1 MNHLGEQNEQIIKW
15 NTPNKLANYDFC
27 PVAKKF
33 EINKNTSKKQ
43 KGEFMYTAIK
53 DYCSNGIEN
62 GLLLLDMPTG
72 FGKTYNVLKY
82 IYDASM
88 EEANAK
94 RKFFF
99 VTTLK
104 KNLPKEDLEKHFRDG
119 GHLAEFKEK
128 FLFIDSNADCVIQYL
143 TEELEKR
150 IPIEIQKTDEFKTMR
165 NDIRFL
171 RESQKNI
178 DKKGLRPYTASIKEN
193 LMGRSE
199 PAFRRYVQA
208 ILAREFKTVKDRIYA
223 IKTDEKWQWLGE
235 LYPAVFTSDKQI
247 IFMSMD
253 KFLVRNATIVEP
265 SYMFYNS
272 KIIDNAVIFID
283 EFDAT
288 KETILRNIITN
299 GLSEKIDY
307 IELFNDIYSVLHTI
321 EFPKAMTSPSK
332 EWTERQTEKKYKHSN
347 LQFIIDNIREKADSI
362 HSQYSLQFSHKTVS
376 NEDSKSGNFLFQDHQ
391 FHAIL
396 DGNKSYI
403 TTVSDSA
410 ERINAIQ
417 FSTEKPSTEEG
428 NIQVMLGKLRGF
440 IKYFQGGI
448 NMLAYNYMQCREE
461 RRKPGED
468 EFSLESAILS
478 ILAEFRLSDKHIDY
492 ITSQIL
498 VSSHKP
504 KGDIENA
511 DFDLS
516 FYENGFRYY
525 AFEDDY
531 AHDMQS
537 KIMMYSFQI
546 TPEKILL
553 RFCEKAKVIGISA
566 TASVPTVVGNFDHKY
581 LRAKMQSRYTVVA
594 ESDRRRLRTEFEKSI
609 FGYNNHDITVAVR
622 LLGEV
627 YHEKIWE
634 GVFDDPDLA
643 QHIFEKVERA
653 QSQDEKNHN
662 KERYFRIAMAY
673 KQFVCHDDIQ
683 SFLCVLTKHPRPD
696 DIALNSKLLYE
707 IFDFIHKEHG
717 QNFDKNTVCLLDG
730 EEFDN
735 NKEQIIGKLKNGEKL
750 FVISVYQTIGA
761 GQNLQYGIPKKL
773 VGHLVSSNDRESRGE
788 KDFDAIY
795 LDKPTNIVVNLNNG
809 NVTDEDFVKYLY
821 YVEFLQESAE
831 LSAKETFK
839 HVRKAFKTFLNGH
852 PYWDDVK
859 SVYDIKSVV
868 LMSTRIII
876 QAIGRIC
883 RTNQKRKKV
892 YVFADYRIS
901 ESIDFDIDDGNRLL
915 NPEFRALLSHIKEQR
930 KAYAGGDLEDEASL
944 LSVRVNKMINN
955 ILREDWTES
964 RMAQWKMLRG
974 YALQHPTLSSSEE
987 SSSFIAHN
995 TYVRL
1000 PKPMNTIYY
1009 SQDLDYNKVL
1019 VSFGKTKDHPYEVSS
1034 SAAKLDLLMKNQ
1046 NLRNFFKRK
1055 EWATTFADNDFI
1067 LSPPLFNNIYKGA
1080 LGEMAGRFLLWSYLS
1095 LKLTEIEDPEVFEL
1109 FDYKIEN
1116 TDIFIDVK
1124 NWHERTQF
1132 DNNEMLKKIKSKASS
1147 CNAKCIIVINVVSEQ
1162 FTDPIRTNYEDITV
1176 VQIPSLIDSNDP
1188 NQPIR
1193 KALDIIRSCL
1203 NEFAD

>member
-1 MNHLGEQNEQIIKW
+1 
-15 NTPNKLANYDFC
+15 
-27 PVAKKF
+27 
-33 EINKNTSKKQ
+33 
-43 KGEFMYTAIK
+43 MYTAIK
-53 DYCSNGIEN
+53 DYCSNGIDN

-82 IYDASM
+82 IYEASLQ
-88 EEANAK
+88 ESSSE

-104 KNLPKEDLEKHFRDG
+104 KNLPKEDLEKHFREG
-119 GHLAEFKEK
+119 GHLADFKEK
-128 FLFIDSNADCVIQYL
+128 FLFVDSNADCVIQNL
-143 TEELEKR
+143 TEDLEKR
-150 IPIEIQKTDEFKTMR
+150 IPIEIRKTDEFKIMR
-165 NDIRFL
+165 NDVRFL

-178 DKKGLRPYTASIKEN
+178 DKKGLRPYAASIKEN

-208 ILAREFKTVKDRIYA
+208 ILAHEFKTVKERVYA

-253 KFLVRNATIVEP
+253 KFLARNATIVEP

-272 KIIDNAVIFID
+272 KIIDNAIIFID

-288 KETILRNIITN
+288 KETILKNIISN
-299 GLSEKIDY
+299 GLREKIDY

-321 EFPKAMTSPSK
+321 EFPKAMTAPSK
-332 EWTERQTEKKYKHSN
+332 AWTERQTTNNKYKHTN
-347 LQFIIDNIREKADSI
+347 LQFVLDNIREKADAI
-362 HSQYSLQFSHKTVS
+362 HNQYTLQFSHKTVS
-376 NEDSKSGNFLFQDHQ
+376 NEDAESRNFLFQDHQ

-403 TTVSDSA
+403 TTVSDSI
-410 ERINAIQ
+410 ERINAIR
-417 FSTEKPSTEEG
+417 FSSEKPSTEDS

-448 NMLAYNYMQCREE
+448 NMLAYNYMQCRQE
-461 RRKPGED
+461 RRNPDED
-468 EFSLESAILS
+468 EFSLEAAIRS

-492 ITSQIL
+492 ITSQVLI
-498 VSSHKP
+498 SSHKP

-537 KIMMYSFQI
+537 KIMMYSFQV

-553 RFCEKAKVIGISA
+553 RFCERAKVIGISA

-581 LRAKMQSRYTVVA
+581 LKAKMQKRYSVVA
-594 ESDRRRLRTEFEKSI
+594 DSDRQRLRTEFERSI
-609 FGYNNHDITVAVR
+609 SGYNNKDITVDVQ

-634 GVFDDPDLA
+634 GVFDDIYLA
-643 QHIFEKVERA
+643 QHIFEKIERA
-653 QSQDEKNHN
+653 QSQEKNNYN
-662 KERYFRIAMAY
+662 KERYYRIAMAY

-683 SFLCVLTKHPRPD
+683 SFLCVLTKHPRPGD
-696 DIALNSKLLYE
+696 MYLDMDLIHE
-707 IFDFIHKEHG
+707 IFNYIHKERG
-717 QNFDKNTVCLLDG
+717 QKFDKNTICLLDG
-730 EEFDN
+730 EEFDS
-735 NKEQIIGKLKNGEKL
+735 NKEQIIGRLQKGEKL

-761 GQNLQYGIPKKL
+761 GQNLQYAIPQNL
-773 VGHLVSSNDRESRGE
+773 SGHLASSNERATRGE

-795 LDKPTNIVVNLNNG
+795 LDKPTNIFVNLNENIS
-809 NVTDEDFVKYLY
+809 DEDFVKYLY

-831 LSAKETFK
+831 LSTQETRK
-839 HVRKAFKTFLNGH
+839 HVKKAFKTFLTGH
-852 PYWDDVK
+852 PYWDDAK

-868 LMSTRIII
+868 LMSTRTII

-892 YVFADYRIS
+892 YVFADYRIA
-901 ESIDFDIDDGNRLL
+901 ESIDFDIDDGKRLL
-915 NPEFRALLSHIKEQR
+915 NPEFKSLLSHIKEQ
-930 KAYAGGDLEDEASL
+930 KKTYDCGNFVDEASL

-955 ILREDWTES
+955 ILREDWTDS
-964 RMAQWKMLRG
+964 RMAQWKMLREFT
-974 YALQHPTLSSSEE
+974 LQFPTLSSSKE

-1000 PKPMNTIYY
+1000 PKPMSTIYY
-1009 SQDLDYNKVL
+1009 NQESDYNKVL
-1019 VSFGKTKDHPYEVSS
+1019 VSFIKTKDYPYEVSS

-1046 NLRNFFKRK
+1046 KLQTFFDRK
-1055 EWATTFADNDFI
+1055 GWATSFPCNDFI

-1080 LGEMAGRFLLWSYLS
+1080 LGEMSGRFLLWDYLG
-1095 LKLTEIEDPEVFEL
+1095 LNLTEIDDPEIFEL

-1116 TDIFIDVK
+1116 TDIYIDFK
-1124 NWHERTQF
+1124 NWHERTRF
-1132 DNNEMLKKIKSKASS
+1132 DNLEMLKKIHSKSES
-1147 CNAKCIIVINVVSEQ
+1147 CKAKCVIVINVVSEQ
-1162 FTDPIRTNYEDITV
+1162 FTDPIRTNYGDLTV
-1176 VQIPSLIDSNDP
+1176 VQIPSIIDSNNP
-1188 NQPIR
+1188 NKPIH
-1193 KALDIIRSCL
+1193 KALDEIKRCL
-1203 NEFAD
+1203 DEFAD

>member
-1 MNHLGEQNEQIIKW
+1 
-15 NTPNKLANYDFC
+15 
-27 PVAKKF
+27 
-33 EINKNTSKKQ
+33 
-43 KGEFMYTAIK
+43 MYTAIK

-82 IYDASM
+82 IYEASL
-88 EEANAK
+88 EEANAE

-104 KNLPKEDLEKHFRDG
+104 KNLPKEDLEKHFREG
-119 GHLAEFKEK
+119 GHLEEFKGK

-150 IPIEIQKTDEFKTMR
+150 IPIEIRKTDEFKMMR
-165 NDIRFL
+165 NDVRFL
-171 RESQKNI
+171 RESQKNV
-178 DKKGLRPYTASIKEN
+178 DRKGLRPYAASIKEN

-223 IKTDEKWQWLGE
+223 IKTDEKWRWLGE

-253 KFLVRNATIVEP
+253 KFLARNATIVEP

-288 KETILRNIITN
+288 KETILRNIISN
-299 GLSEKIDY
+299 GLREKIDY

-321 EFPKAMTSPSK
+321 EFPKAMTVPSEK
-332 EWTERQTEKKYKHSN
+332 WTERQAINNYKHSN
-347 LQFIIDNIREKADSI
+347 LEFIVDNIREKADAI

-376 NEDSKSGNFLFQDHQ
+376 NEDAESRNFLFQDHQ

-403 TTVSDSA
+403 TTVSDPS

-417 FSTEKPSTEEG
+417 FSSEKPSSEDG

-440 IKYFQGGI
+440 IKYFSGGI
-448 NMLAYNYMQCREE
+448 NMLAYNYMQHREE
-461 RRKPGED
+461 QRNPGED
-468 EFSLESAILS
+468 EFSLESAIRS
-478 ILAEFRLSDKHIDY
+478 VLAEFRLSDKHIDY

-498 VSSHKP
+498 ISSHKP

-537 KIMMYSFQI
+537 KIMMYSFQV

-553 RFCEKAKVIGISA
+553 RFCEKAKVVGISA
-566 TASVPTVVGNFDHKY
+566 TASIPTVVGNFDHKY
-581 LRAKMQSRYTVVA
+581 LQAKMQTRYDVVK
-594 ESDRRRLRTEFEKSI
+594 ESDRSRLRTEFEKSI
-609 FGYNNHDITVAVR
+609 SGYKDITVNVQ

-634 GVFDDPDLA
+634 GVFSDTELA
-643 QHIFEKVERA
+643 QHIFDKVERA
-653 QSQDEKNHN
+653 LSQEKNNYN

-683 SFLCVLTKHPRPD
+683 SFLCVLTKHPRPGD
-696 DIALNSKLLYE
+696 MYLDMDILYE
-707 IFDFIHKEHG
+707 IFKYIHKERG
-717 QNFDKNTVCLLDG
+717 EKFDKTTICLLDG
-730 EEFDN
+730 EEFDI
-735 NKEQIIGKLKNGEKL
+735 NKEQIIDRLQHGEKL

-761 GQNLQYGIPKKL
+761 GQNLQYGIPQNL
-773 VGHLVSSNDRESRGE
+773 IDHLASSNDRGSRGE

-795 LDKPTNIVVNLNNG
+795 LDKPTNIFVNLSENLS
-809 NVTDEDFVKYLY
+809 DEDFVKYLY

-831 LSAKETFK
+831 LSAQETRK
-839 HVRKAFKTFLNGH
+839 HVKRAFKTFLTGH
-852 PYWDDVK
+852 PYWDEAK
-859 SVYDIKSVV
+859 SVYGIKSVV
-868 LMSTRIII
+868 LMSTRTII

-883 RTNQKRKKV
+883 RTNQKKKTV

-915 NPEFRALLSHIKEQR
+915 NPEFRALLSHIKEQC
-930 KAYAGGDLEDEASL
+930 KAYSSGDLADEASL

-964 RMAQWKMLRG
+964 RMLQWKTLRE
-974 YALQHPTLSSSEE
+974 YSLQHPTLSLSEK
-987 SSSFIAHN
+987 SRSFMAHN

-1000 PKPMNTIYY
+1000 PKPLNTIFYNQE
-1009 SQDLDYNKVL
+1009 SDYNKVL
-1019 VSFGKTKDHPYEVSS
+1019 VSFEKTKEYPYEVSS
-1034 SAAKLDLLMKNQ
+1034 STSKLDLLMKNQ
-1046 NLRNFFKRK
+1046 SLQNFFKRK
-1055 EWATTFADNDFI
+1055 GWATTFDYNDFI

-1080 LGEMAGRFLLWSYLS
+1080 LGEMAGRFLLWSYLG
-1095 LKLTEIEDPEVFEL
+1095 LNLTEIEDPEVFEL

-1116 TDIFIDVK
+1116 TDIFIDFK
-1124 NWHERTQF
+1124 NWHESTRF
-1132 DNNEMLKKIKSKASS
+1132 GNEEMLKKIKAKADT

-1162 FTDPIRTNYEDITV
+1162 FVEPIRTNYGDITV
-1176 VQIPSLIDSNDP
+1176 VQIPSLIDPTNP
-1188 NQPIR
+1188 NQPIH
-1193 KALDIIRSCL
+1193 KALDMIKRCI

>member
-1 MNHLGEQNEQIIKW
+1 
-15 NTPNKLANYDFC
+15 
-27 PVAKKF
+27 
-33 EINKNTSKKQ
+33 
-43 KGEFMYTAIK
+43 MYTAIK

-72 FGKTYNVLKY
+72 FGKTYNVLNY
-82 IYDASM
+82 IYEASL
-88 EEANAK
+88 EEANAE

-104 KNLPKEDLEKHFRDG
+104 KNLPKEDLEKHFREG

-150 IPIEIQKTDEFKTMR
+150 IPIEIRKTDEFKMMR
-165 NDIRFL
+165 NDVRFL
-171 RESQKNI
+171 RESQKNV
-178 DKKGLRPYTASIKEN
+178 DRKGLRPYAASIKEN

-253 KFLVRNATIVEP
+253 KFLARNATIVEP

-288 KETILRNIITN
+288 KETILRNIISN
-299 GLSEKIDY
+299 GLREKIDY

-321 EFPKAMTSPSK
+321 EFPKAMTVPSEK
-332 EWTERQTEKKYKHSN
+332 WTERQATNNYKHSN
-347 LQFIIDNIREKADSI
+347 LQFIVDNIREKADAI
-362 HSQYSLQFSHKTVS
+362 YSQYSLQFSHKTVS
-376 NEDSKSGNFLFQDHQ
+376 NEDAESRNFLFQDHQ

-403 TTVSDSA
+403 TTVSDPL

-417 FSTEKPSTEEG
+417 FSSEKPSSEDG

-440 IKYFQGGI
+440 IKYFSGGI
-448 NMLAYNYMQCREE
+448 NMLAYNYMQHREE
-461 RRKPGED
+461 RRNPRED
-468 EFSLESAILS
+468 EFSLESAIRS
-478 ILAEFRLSDKHIDY
+478 VLAEFRLIDKHIDY
-492 ITSQIL
+492 VTSQIL
-498 VSSHKP
+498 ITSHKP
-504 KGDIENA
+504 KGYIENA

-537 KIMMYSFQI
+537 KIMMYSFQV

-553 RFCEKAKVIGISA
+553 RFCEKAKVVGISA

-581 LRAKMQSRYTVVA
+581 LQAKMQTRYDVVK
-594 ESDRRRLRTEFEKSI
+594 ESDRSRLRTEFEKSI
-609 FGYNNHDITVAVR
+609 SGYKDITVNVQ

-634 GVFDDPDLA
+634 GVFNDTELA
-643 QHIFEKVERA
+643 QHIFDKVERA
-653 QSQDEKNHN
+653 LSQEKNNYN

-673 KQFVCHDDIQ
+673 KQFVCHDGIQ
-683 SFLCVLTKHPRPD
+683 SFLCVLTKHPRPGD
-696 DIALNSKLLYE
+696 MYLDMDILYE
-707 IFDFIHKEHG
+707 IFKYIHKERG
-717 QNFDKNTVCLLDG
+717 EKFDKTTICLLDG
-730 EEFDN
+730 EEFDI
-735 NKEQIIGKLKNGEKL
+735 NKEQIIDRLQHGEKL

-761 GQNLQYGIPKKL
+761 GQNLQYGIPQNL
-773 VGHLVSSNDRESRGE
+773 IGHLVSSNDRGSRGE

-795 LDKPTNIVVNLNNG
+795 LDKPTNIFVNLSVNLS
-809 NVTDEDFVKYLY
+809 DEDFVKYLY

-831 LSAKETFK
+831 LSAQETRK
-839 HVRKAFKTFLNGH
+839 HVKRAFKTFLTGH
-852 PYWDDVK
+852 PYWDEAK
-859 SVYDIKSVV
+859 SVYGIKSVV
-868 LMSTRIII
+868 LMSTRTII

-883 RTNQKRKKV
+883 RTNQKKKTV

-915 NPEFRALLSHIKEQR
+915 NPEFRALLSHIKER
-930 KAYAGGDLEDEASL
+930 CKTYSSGDLVDEASL

-964 RMAQWKMLRG
+964 RMLQWKTLRE
-974 YALQHPTLSSSEE
+974 YSLQHPTLSLSEK
-987 SSSFIAHN
+987 SRSFMAHN

-1000 PKPMNTIYY
+1000 PKPLNTIFYNQE
-1009 SQDLDYNKVL
+1009 SDYNKVL
-1019 VSFGKTKDHPYEVSS
+1019 VSFEKTKEYPYEVSS
-1034 SAAKLDLLMKNQ
+1034 STSKLDLLMKNQ
-1046 NLRNFFKRK
+1046 SLQNFFKRK
-1055 EWATTFADNDFI
+1055 GWATTFDYNDFI

-1080 LGEMAGRFLLWSYLS
+1080 LGEMAGRFLLWSYLG
-1095 LKLTEIEDPEVFEL
+1095 LNLTEIEDPEVFEL

-1116 TDIFIDVK
+1116 TDVFIDFK
-1124 NWHERTQF
+1124 NWHESTRF
-1132 DNNEMLKKIKSKASS
+1132 GNEEMLKKIKAKADT

-1162 FTDPIRTNYEDITV
+1162 FVEPIRTNYGDITV
-1176 VQIPSLIDSNDP
+1176 VQIPSLIDPTNP
-1188 NQPIR
+1188 NQPIH
-1193 KALDIIRSCL
+1193 KALDMIKRCI

>member
-1 MNHLGEQNEQIIKW
+1 
-15 NTPNKLANYDFC
+15 
-27 PVAKKF
+27 
-33 EINKNTSKKQ
+33 
-43 KGEFMYTAIK
+43 MYTAIK

-82 IYDASM
+82 IYEASM
-88 EEANAK
+88 EEANAE

-104 KNLPKEDLEKHFRDG
+104 KNLPKEDLEKHFREG

-128 FLFIDSNADCVIQYL
+128 FLFIDSNADYVIQYL

-150 IPIEIQKTDEFKTMR
+150 IPIEIRKTDEFKTMR
-165 NDIRFL
+165 NDVRFL
-171 RESQKNI
+171 RESQKNV
-178 DKKGLRPYTASIKEN
+178 DRKGLRPYAASIKEN

-253 KFLVRNATIVEP
+253 KFLTRNATIVEP

-272 KIIDNAVIFID
+272 KIVDNAVIFID

-288 KETILRNIITN
+288 KETILRNIISN
-299 GLSEKIDY
+299 GLREKIDY

-321 EFPKAMTSPSK
+321 EFPKAMTLPSK
-332 EWTERQTEKKYKHSN
+332 KWTERQATNNYKHSN
-347 LQFIIDNIREKADSI
+347 LQFIVDNIREKADAI

-376 NEDSKSGNFLFQDHQ
+376 NEDAESRNFLFQDHQ

-396 DGNKSYI
+396 DGNKFYI
-403 TTVSDSA
+403 TTVSDSS

-417 FSTEKPSTEEG
+417 FSSEKPSSEDG

-440 IKYFQGGI
+440 IKYFSGGI

-461 RRKPGED
+461 RRNPGED
-468 EFSLESAILS
+468 EFSLESAIRS

-492 ITSQIL
+492 VTSQIL
-498 VSSHKP
+498 ISSHKP

-537 KIMMYSFQI
+537 KIMMYSFQV

-553 RFCEKAKVIGISA
+553 RFCEKAKVVGISA
-566 TASVPTVVGNFDHKY
+566 TASIPTVVGNFDHKY
-581 LRAKMQSRYTVVA
+581 LQAKMQTRYDVVK
-594 ESDRRRLRTEFEKSI
+594 ESDRSRLRTEFEKSI
-609 FGYNNHDITVAVR
+609 SGYKDITVNVQ

-634 GVFDDPDLA
+634 GVFNDTELA
-643 QHIFEKVERA
+643 QHIFDKVERA
-653 QSQDEKNHN
+653 LSQEKNNYN

-683 SFLCVLTKHPRPD
+683 SFLCVLTKHPRPGD
-696 DIALNSKLLYE
+696 MYLDMDILYE
-707 IFDFIHKEHG
+707 IFKYIHKERG
-717 QNFDKNTVCLLDG
+717 EKFDKTTICLLDG
-730 EEFDN
+730 EEFDI
-735 NKEQIIGKLKNGEKL
+735 NKEQIIDRLQHGEKL

-761 GQNLQYGIPKKL
+761 GQNLQYGIPQNL
-773 VGHLVSSNDRESRGE
+773 IGHLASSNDRGSRGE

-795 LDKPTNIVVNLNNG
+795 LDKPTNIFVNLSENLS
-809 NVTDEDFVKYLY
+809 DEDFVKYLY

-831 LSAKETFK
+831 LSAQETCK
-839 HVRKAFKTFLNGH
+839 HVKRAFKTFLTGH
-852 PYWDDVK
+852 PYWDEAK
-859 SVYDIKSVV
+859 SVYGIKSVV
-868 LMSTRIII
+868 LMSTRTII

-883 RTNQKRKKV
+883 RTNQKKKTV

-915 NPEFRALLSHIKEQR
+915 NPEFRALLSHIKEQC
-930 KAYAGGDLEDEASL
+930 KAYSSGDLADEASL

-964 RMAQWKMLRG
+964 RMLQWKTLRE
-974 YALQHPTLSSSEE
+974 YSLQHPTLSLSEK
-987 SSSFIAHN
+987 SRSFMAHN

-1000 PKPMNTIYY
+1000 PKPLNTIFYNQE
-1009 SQDLDYNKVL
+1009 SDYNKVL
-1019 VSFGKTKDHPYEVSS
+1019 VSFEKTKEYPYEVSS
-1034 SAAKLDLLMKNQ
+1034 STSKLDLLMKNQ
-1046 NLRNFFKRK
+1046 SLQNFFKRK
-1055 EWATTFADNDFI
+1055 GWATTFDYNDFV

-1080 LGEMAGRFLLWSYLS
+1080 LGEMAGRFLLWSYLG
-1095 LKLTEIEDPEVFEL
+1095 LNLTEIEDPEVFEL

-1116 TDIFIDVK
+1116 TDIFIDFK
-1124 NWHERTQF
+1124 NWHESTRF
-1132 DNNEMLKKIKSKASS
+1132 GNEEMLKKIKAKADT

-1162 FTDPIRTNYEDITV
+1162 FVEPIRTNYGDITV
-1176 VQIPSLIDSNDP
+1176 VQIPSLIDPTNP
-1188 NQPIR
+1188 NQPIH
-1193 KALDIIRSCL
+1193 KALDMIKRCI

>member
-1 MNHLGEQNEQIIKW
+1 
-15 NTPNKLANYDFC
+15 
-27 PVAKKF
+27 
-33 EINKNTSKKQ
+33 
-43 KGEFMYTAIK
+43 MYTAIK
-53 DYCSNGIEN
+53 DYCSNGITN

-82 IYDASM
+82 IYEATK
-88 EEANAK
+88 EEANAE

-104 KNLPKEDLEKHFRDG
+104 KNLPKEDLEKLFKAG
-119 GHLAEFKEK
+119 GRLAEFKEK
-128 FLFIDSNADCVIQYL
+128 FLFIDSNADCVIQNL

-150 IPIEIQKTDEFKTMR
+150 IPIEIRKTDEFKTMR
-165 NDIRFL
+165 SDVRFL
-171 RESQKNI
+171 RDSQKNV
-178 DKKGLRPYTASIKEN
+178 DKNGLRLYATSIKEN

-199 PAFRRYVQA
+199 PAFRRFVQA
-208 ILAREFKTVKDRIYA
+208 VLAREFKTVKDKIYA

-253 KFLVRNATIVEP
+253 KFLARNATIVEP

-272 KIIDNAVIFID
+272 KIIDNAIIFID

-288 KETILRNIITN
+288 KETILRNIIAN
-299 GLSEKIDY
+299 GLREKIDY

-321 EFPKAMTSPSK
+321 EFPKAMTAPSK
-332 EWTERQTEKKYKHSN
+332 KWTERQTANNYKHST
-347 LQFIIDNIREKADSI
+347 LQFIVDNIREKADAI
-362 HSQYSLQFSHKTVS
+362 HTQYSLQFSHKTVS
-376 NEDSKSGNFLFQDHQ
+376 NEDAESRNFLFQDHQ

-403 TTVSDSA
+403 TTISDST

-417 FSTEKPSTEEG
+417 FSSEKPNSEGG

-440 IKYFQGGI
+440 IKYFSSGI

-461 RRKPGED
+461 HRKPGED
-468 EFSLESAILS
+468 EFSLESAIRS
-478 ILAEFRLSDKHIDY
+478 ILAEFRLSDNYIDY

-498 VSSHKP
+498 ISSHKP

-537 KIMMYSFQI
+537 KIMMYSFQV

-566 TASVPTVVGNFDHKY
+566 TASVPTVVGNFDHRY
-581 LRAKMQSRYTVVA
+581 LQAKMQTKYNVIR
-594 ESDRRRLRTEFEKSI
+594 ESDRSRLRTEFEKSI
-609 FGYNNHDITVAVR
+609 SGYKDIEVDVQ
-622 LLGEV
+622 LLGEA

-634 GVFDDPDLA
+634 GVFDDSELA
-643 QHIFEKVERA
+643 RHIFDKIERA
-653 QSQDEKNHN
+653 LSLEKNNYN

-673 KQFVCHDDIQ
+673 KQFLYHDDIQ
-683 SFLCVLTKHPRPD
+683 SFLCVLTKHPRSGD
-696 DIALNSKLLYE
+696 MYLDMDILYE
-707 IFDFIHKEHG
+707 IFKFMHKERR
-717 QNFDKNTVCLLDG
+717 QKFDKNTICLLDG
-730 EEFDN
+730 EEFDI
-735 NKEQIIGKLKNGEKL
+735 NKELIIDRLQRGEKL

-761 GQNLQYGIPKKL
+761 GQNLQYSIPQNL
-773 VGHLVSSNDRESRGE
+773 VGQLVSSNDRESRGE

-795 LDKPTNIVVNLNNG
+795 LDKPTNIFVNLSENLA
-809 NVTDEDFVKYLY
+809 DEDFVKYLY
-821 YVEFLQESAE
+821 YVEFLQEWAE
-831 LSAKETFK
+831 LSPQETKK
-839 HVRKAFKTFLNGH
+839 HVKKAFKTFLTGH
-852 PYWDDVK
+852 PYWDDSK
-859 SVYDIKSVV
+859 SVYDTKSVV
-868 LMSTRIII
+868 LMSTRTII

-883 RTNQKRKKV
+883 RTNQKRKTI
-892 YVFADYRIS
+892 YIFADYRIS
-901 ESIDFDIDDGNRLL
+901 ESLDFDIIDGNRLL
-915 NPEFRALLSHIKEQR
+915 NPEFRALLAHIEKKK
-930 KAYAGGDLEDEASL
+930 KAYTVGDLADEASL

-964 RMAQWKMLRG
+964 RIVQWKKLRD
-974 YALQHPTLSSSEE
+974 YTLKHPTLSLLEE
-987 SSSFIAHN
+987 NRSFMAHN

-1009 SQDLDYNKVL
+1009 NQESDYNKVL
-1019 VSFGKTKDHPYEVSS
+1019 VSFIKTKEYPYEVSS
-1034 SAAKLDLLMKNQ
+1034 STAKLDLLMKNQ
-1046 NLRNFFKRK
+1046 SLRNFFERK
-1055 EWATTFADNDFI
+1055 GWATEFDYNDFI

-1080 LGEMAGRFLLWSYLS
+1080 LGEMVGRFLLWSYLG
-1095 LKLTEIEDPEVFEL
+1095 LNLTEIEDPEVFEL
-1109 FDYKIEN
+1109 FDYKIKG
-1116 TDIFIDVK
+1116 TDIFIDFK
-1124 NWHERTQF
+1124 NWHERTRF
-1132 DNNEMLKKIKSKASS
+1132 GNEAMLKKIKSKADI

-1162 FTDPIRTNYEDITV
+1162 FAEPIRTSYGDITV
-1176 VQIPSLIDSNDP
+1176 VQIPSLIDSNNP
-1188 NQPIR
+1188 NKPIQ
-1193 KALDIIRSCL
+1193 KAFDMIKRCID
-1203 NEFAD
+1203 EFAD

>member
-1 MNHLGEQNEQIIKW
+1 
-15 NTPNKLANYDFC
+15 
-27 PVAKKF
+27 
-33 EINKNTSKKQ
+33 
-43 KGEFMYTAIK
+43 MYTAIK

-82 IYDASM
+82 IYEASL
-88 EEANAK
+88 EEANSE

-104 KNLPKEDLEKHFRDG
+104 KNLPKEDLEKHFREG

-150 IPIEIQKTDEFKTMR
+150 IPIEIRKTDEFKMMR
-165 NDIRFL
+165 NDVRFL
-171 RESQKNI
+171 RESQKNV
-178 DKKGLRPYTASIKEN
+178 DRKGLRPYAASIKEN

-253 KFLVRNATIVEP
+253 KFLARNATIVEP

-288 KETILRNIITN
+288 KETILRNIISN
-299 GLSEKIDY
+299 GLREKIDY

-321 EFPKAMTSPSK
+321 EFPKAMTVPSEK
-332 EWTERQTEKKYKHSN
+332 WTERQATNNYKHSN
-347 LQFIIDNIREKADSI
+347 LQFIVDNIREKADAI

-376 NEDSKSGNFLFQDHQ
+376 NEDAESRNFLFQDHQ

-403 TTVSDSA
+403 TTVSDPS

-417 FSTEKPSTEEG
+417 FSSEKPSSEDG

-440 IKYFQGGI
+440 IKYFSGGI
-448 NMLAYNYMQCREE
+448 NMLAYNYMQHREE
-461 RRKPGED
+461 RRNPGED
-468 EFSLESAILS
+468 EFSLESAIRS
-478 ILAEFRLSDKHIDY
+478 VLAEFRLSDKHIDY

-498 VSSHKP
+498 ISSHKP
-504 KGDIENA
+504 KGYIENA

-537 KIMMYSFQI
+537 KIMMYSFQV

-553 RFCEKAKVIGISA
+553 RFCEKAKVVGISA
-566 TASVPTVVGNFDHKY
+566 TASIPTVVGNFDHKY
-581 LRAKMQSRYTVVA
+581 LQAKMQTRYEVVK
-594 ESDRRRLRTEFEKSI
+594 ESDRSRLRTEFEKSI
-609 FGYNNHDITVAVR
+609 SGYKDITVNVQ

-634 GVFDDPDLA
+634 GVFNDTELA
-643 QHIFEKVERA
+643 QHIFDKVERA
-653 QSQDEKNHN
+653 LSQEKNNYN

-683 SFLCVLTKHPRPD
+683 SFLCVLTKHPRPGD
-696 DIALNSKLLYE
+696 MYLDMDILYE
-707 IFDFIHKEHG
+707 IFKYIHKERG
-717 QNFDKNTVCLLDG
+717 EKFDKTTICLLDG
-730 EEFDN
+730 EEFDI
-735 NKEQIIGKLKNGEKL
+735 NKEQIIDRLQHGEKL

-761 GQNLQYGIPKKL
+761 GQNLQYGIPQNL
-773 VGHLVSSNDRESRGE
+773 IDHLASSNDRGSRGE

-795 LDKPTNIVVNLNNG
+795 LDKPTNIFVNLSENLS
-809 NVTDEDFVKYLY
+809 DEDFVKYLY

-831 LSAKETFK
+831 LSAQETRK
-839 HVRKAFKTFLNGH
+839 HVKRAFKTFLTGH
-852 PYWDDVK
+852 PYWDEAK
-859 SVYDIKSVV
+859 SVYGIKSVV
-868 LMSTRIII
+868 LMSTRTII

-883 RTNQKRKKV
+883 RTNQKKKTV

-915 NPEFRALLSHIKEQR
+915 NPEFRALLSHIKEQC
-930 KAYAGGDLEDEASL
+930 KAYSSGDLADEASL

-964 RMAQWKMLRG
+964 RMLQWKTLRE
-974 YALQHPTLSSSEE
+974 YSLQHPTLSLSEK
-987 SSSFIAHN
+987 SRSFMAHN

-1000 PKPMNTIYY
+1000 PKPLNTIFYNQE
-1009 SQDLDYNKVL
+1009 SDYNKVL
-1019 VSFGKTKDHPYEVSS
+1019 VSFEKTKEYPYEVSS
-1034 SAAKLDLLMKNQ
+1034 STSKLDLLMKNQ
-1046 NLRNFFKRK
+1046 SLQNFFKRK
-1055 EWATTFADNDFI
+1055 GWATTFDYNDFI

-1080 LGEMAGRFLLWSYLS
+1080 LGEMAGRFLLWSYLG
-1095 LKLTEIEDPEVFEL
+1095 LNLTEIEDPEVFEL

-1116 TDIFIDVK
+1116 TDVFIDFK
-1124 NWHERTQF
+1124 NWHESTRF
-1132 DNNEMLKKIKSKASS
+1132 GNEEMLKKIKAKADT

-1162 FTDPIRTNYEDITV
+1162 FVEPIRTNYGDISV
-1176 VQIPSLIDSNDP
+1176 VQIPSLIDPTNP
-1188 NQPIR
+1188 NQPIH
-1193 KALDIIRSCL
+1193 KALDMIKRCI

>member
-1 MNHLGEQNEQIIKW
+1 
-15 NTPNKLANYDFC
+15 
-27 PVAKKF
+27 
-33 EINKNTSKKQ
+33 
-43 KGEFMYTAIK
+43 MYTAIK

-82 IYDASM
+82 IYEASM
-88 EEANAK
+88 EEANAE

-104 KNLPKEDLEKHFRDG
+104 KNLPREDLEKHFREG

-150 IPIEIQKTDEFKTMR
+150 IPIEIRKTDEFKTMR
-165 NDIRFL
+165 NDVRFL
-171 RESQKNI
+171 RESQKNV
-178 DKKGLRPYTASIKEN
+178 DKKGLRPYAASIKEN

-253 KFLVRNATIVEP
+253 KFLARNATIVEP

-272 KIIDNAVIFID
+272 KIIDNAVIFVD

-288 KETILRNIITN
+288 KETILRNIISN
-299 GLSEKIDY
+299 GLREKIDY

-321 EFPKAMTSPSK
+321 EFPKAMTAPSK
-332 EWTERQTEKKYKHSN
+332 KWTERQAENNYKHSN
-347 LQFIIDNIREKADSI
+347 LQFIVDNIREKADAI
-362 HSQYSLQFSHKTVS
+362 HSRYSLQFSHKTVS
-376 NEDSKSGNFLFQDHQ
+376 NEDAESRNFLFQDHQ

-403 TTVSDSA
+403 TTVSDST

-417 FSTEKPSTEEG
+417 FSAEKPSTEAG

-440 IKYFQGGI
+440 IKYFQVGV

-468 EFSLESAILS
+468 EFSIESAIRS

-498 VSSHKP
+498 ISSHKP

-537 KIMMYSFQI
+537 KIMMYSFQV

-553 RFCEKAKVIGISA
+553 RFCEKAKVIGVSA
-566 TASVPTVVGNFDHKY
+566 TASVSTVVGNFDYKY
-581 LRAKMQSRYTVVA
+581 LSAKMQTRYNVIK
-594 ESDRRRLRTEFEKSI
+594 ESDRCRLKTEFEKSI
-609 FGYNNHDITVAVR
+609 SGYRDISVNVQ

-634 GVFDDPDLA
+634 GVFNDSELA
-643 QHIFEKVERA
+643 QHFFDKVERA
-653 QSQDEKNHN
+653 LSQDKNNYN

-673 KQFVCHDDIQ
+673 KQYLYHDDIQ
-683 SFLCVLTKHPRPD
+683 SFLCVLTKHPRPGD
-696 DIALNSKLLYE
+696 MYLDMNLLYE
-707 IFDFIHKEHG
+707 IFEYMHKERG
-717 QNFDKNTVCLLDG
+717 QKFNKDTICLLDG
-730 EEFDN
+730 EEFDV
-735 NKEQIIGKLKNGEKL
+735 NKELIIDRLQRGQKL

-761 GQNLQYGIPKKL
+761 GQNLQYGIPQNL
-773 VGHLVSSNDRESRGE
+773 VDQLTSSNERLSRGE

-795 LDKPTNIVVNLNNG
+795 LDKPTNIFVNLSENLA
-809 NVTDEDFVKYLY
+809 DEDFVKYLY

-831 LSAKETFK
+831 LSAQETRK
-839 HVRKAFKTFLNGH
+839 HVKKAFKTFLTGH
-852 PYWDDVK
+852 PYWDESK

-868 LMSTRIII
+868 LMSTRTII

-883 RTNQKRKKV
+883 RTNQKRKTIYV
-892 YVFADYRIS
+892 YADYRIS
-901 ESIDFDIDDGNRLL
+901 ESIDFDIDDGKRLL
-915 NPEFRALLSHIKEQR
+915 NPEFKALLSHIKDQQ
-930 KAYAGGDLEDEASL
+930 KTYVGGDLSDEASL

-964 RMAQWKMLRG
+964 RMEQWKMLRE
-974 YALQHPTLSSSEE
+974 YALQHPTISSAEE
-987 SSSFIAHN
+987 SMSFMAHN

-1000 PKPMNTIYY
+1000 PKPMSTLYY
-1009 SQDLDYNKVL
+1009 NQEADYNKVL
-1019 VSFGKTKDHPYEVSS
+1019 VSFGKTKDYPYEVSS

-1046 NLRNFFKRK
+1046 NLRNFFDRK
-1055 EWATTFADNDFI
+1055 GWATAFAYNDFI

-1080 LGEMAGRFLLWSYLS
+1080 LGEMAGRFLLWSYLG
-1095 LKLTEIEDPEVFEL
+1095 LNLTEIEDPEVFEL
-1109 FDYKIEN
+1109 FDYKIED
-1116 TDIFIDVK
+1116 TDIFIDFK
-1124 NWHERTQF
+1124 NWHERTRF
-1132 DNNEMLKKIKSKASS
+1132 SNEEMLKKIKSKADT

-1162 FTDPIRTNYEDITV
+1162 FAEPIRTSLGDVTV
-1176 VQIPSLIDSNDP
+1176 VQIPSLIDPNNP
-1188 NQPIR
+1188 NQPIH
-1193 KALDIIRSCL
+1193 KAFDMIKRCI

>member
-1 MNHLGEQNEQIIKW
+1 
-15 NTPNKLANYDFC
+15 
-27 PVAKKF
+27 
-33 EINKNTSKKQ
+33 
-43 KGEFMYTAIK
+43 MYTTIK
-53 DYCSNGIEN
+53 DYCSNGIDN

-82 IYDASM
+82 IYEASLQ
-88 EEANAK
+88 ESLSE

-104 KNLPKEDLEKHFRDG
+104 KNLPKEDLEKHFKEG

-128 FLFIDSNADCVIQYL
+128 FLFIDSNADCVIQNL
-143 TEELEKR
+143 TENLEKR
-150 IPIEIQKTDEFKTMR
+150 IPVEIRKADEFKIMR
-165 NDIRFL
+165 NDVRFL

-178 DKKGLRPYTASIKEN
+178 DKKGLRPYAASIKEN
-193 LMGRSE
+193 LIGRSE

-208 ILAREFKTVKDRIYA
+208 ILAREFKTVKDRVYA
-223 IKTDEKWQWLGE
+223 IRTDERWQWLGE

-253 KFLVRNATIVEP
+253 KFLARNATIVEP

-272 KIIDNAVIFID
+272 KIIDNAIIFID

-288 KETILRNIITN
+288 KETILKNIISN
-299 GLSEKIDY
+299 GLREKIDY

-321 EFPKAMTSPSK
+321 EFPKAMTAPSK
-332 EWTERQTEKKYKHSN
+332 TWTERQTTNNKYKHTN
-347 LQFIIDNIREKADSI
+347 LQFVLDNIREKADAI
-362 HSQYSLQFSHKTVS
+362 HNQYTLQFSHKTVS
-376 NEDSKSGNFLFQDHQ
+376 NEDAESRNFLFQDHQ

-403 TTVSDSA
+403 TTVSDSV
-410 ERINAIQ
+410 ERINAIR
-417 FSTEKPSTEEG
+417 FSTEKPSTEDS

-448 NMLAYNYMQCREE
+448 NMLAYNYMQCRQEC
-461 RRKPGED
+461 RSPDED
-468 EFSLESAILS
+468 EFSFEAAIRS

-492 ITSQIL
+492 ITSQVLI
-498 VSSHKP
+498 SSHKT
-504 KGDIENA
+504 KGDIENT

-537 KIMMYSFQI
+537 KIMMYSFQV

-553 RFCEKAKVIGISA
+553 RFCERAKVIGISA

-581 LRAKMQSRYTVVA
+581 LKAKMPKRYSVVA
-594 ESDRRRLRTEFEKSI
+594 DSDRQRLRTEFERSI
-609 FGYNNHDITVAVR
+609 SGYNNKDITVDVQ

-627 YHEKIWE
+627 YNEKIWE
-634 GVFDDPDLA
+634 GVFDDIDLA

-653 QSQDEKNHN
+653 QSQEKNNYN
-662 KERYFRIAMAY
+662 KERYYRIAMAY

-683 SFLCVLTKHPRPD
+683 SFLCVLTKHPRPGD
-696 DIALNSKLLYE
+696 MYLDMDLIHE
-707 IFDFIHKEHG
+707 IFKYIHKEHG
-717 QNFDKNTVCLLDG
+717 QKFDKNTVCLLDG
-730 EEFDN
+730 EEFDS
-735 NKEQIIGKLKNGEKL
+735 NKEQIIGRLQNGEKL

-761 GQNLQYGIPKKL
+761 GQNLQYGIPQNL
-773 VGHLVSSNDRESRGE
+773 SGHLATSNERASRGE

-795 LDKPTNIVVNLNNG
+795 LDKPTNIFVNLNENIS
-809 NVTDEDFVKYLY
+809 DEDFVKYLY

-831 LSAKETFK
+831 LSAQETRK
-839 HVRKAFKTFLNGH
+839 HVKKAFKTFLTGH
-852 PYWDDVK
+852 PYWDDAK

-868 LMSTRIII
+868 LMSTRTII

-892 YVFADYRIS
+892 YVFADYRIA
-901 ESIDFDIDDGNRLL
+901 ESIDFDIDDGKRLL
-915 NPEFRALLSHIKEQR
+915 NPEFKSLLSHIKEQ
-930 KAYAGGDLEDEASL
+930 KKTYDCGNFVDEASL

-955 ILREDWTES
+955 ILREDWTDS
-964 RMAQWKMLRG
+964 RMAQWKMLRE
-974 YALQHPTLSSSEE
+974 YTLQFPTLSSSKE
-987 SSSFIAHN
+987 SSSFLAHN

-1000 PKPMNTIYY
+1000 PKPMSTIYY
-1009 SQDLDYNKVL
+1009 SQELDYNKVL
-1019 VSFGKTKDHPYEVSS
+1019 VSFVKTKDYPYEVSS

-1046 NLRNFFKRK
+1046 NLKTFFERK
-1055 EWATTFADNDFI
+1055 GWATSFAYNDFI

-1080 LGEMAGRFLLWSYLS
+1080 LGEMSGRFLLWDYLG
-1095 LKLTEIEDPEVFEL
+1095 LNLTEIDDPEIFEL

-1116 TDIFIDVK
+1116 TDIYIDFK
-1124 NWHERTQF
+1124 NWHERTRF
-1132 DNNEMLKKIKSKASS
+1132 DNLEMLKKIQSKSDS
-1147 CNAKCIIVINVVSEQ
+1147 CKAKCVIVINVVSEQ
-1162 FTDPIRTNYEDITV
+1162 FTDPIRTNYGDLTV
-1176 VQIPSLIDSNDP
+1176 VQIPSLIYSNDP
-1188 NQPIR
+1188 NKPIH
-1193 KALDIIRSCL
+1193 KALDEIKRCL
-1203 NEFAD
+1203 DEFAD

>member
-1 MNHLGEQNEQIIKW
+1 
-15 NTPNKLANYDFC
+15 
-27 PVAKKF
+27 
-33 EINKNTSKKQ
+33 
-43 KGEFMYTAIK
+43 MYTAIK

-82 IYDASM
+82 IYEASL
-88 EEANAK
+88 EEANAE

-104 KNLPKEDLEKHFRDG
+104 KNLPKEDLEKHFREG
-119 GHLAEFKEK
+119 GHLEEFKEK
-128 FLFIDSNADCVIQYL
+128 FLFIDSNADCVIQHL
-143 TEELEKR
+143 TEELGKR
-150 IPIEIQKTDEFKTMR
+150 IPIEIRKTDEFKMMR
-165 NDIRFL
+165 NDVRFL
-171 RESQKNI
+171 RESQKNV
-178 DKKGLRPYTASIKEN
+178 DRKGLRPYAASIKEN

-253 KFLVRNATIVEP
+253 KFLARNATIVEP

-288 KETILRNIITN
+288 KETILRNIISN
-299 GLSEKIDY
+299 GLREKIDY

-321 EFPKAMTSPSK
+321 EFPKAMTVPSEK
-332 EWTERQTEKKYKHSN
+332 WTERQAINNYKHSN
-347 LQFIIDNIREKADSI
+347 LEFIVDNIREKADAI

-376 NEDSKSGNFLFQDHQ
+376 NEDAESRNFLFQDHQ

-403 TTVSDSA
+403 TTVSDPS

-417 FSTEKPSTEEG
+417 FSSEKPSSEDG

-440 IKYFQGGI
+440 IKYFSGGI
-448 NMLAYNYMQCREE
+448 NMLAYNYMQHREE
-461 RRKPGED
+461 QRNPGED
-468 EFSLESAILS
+468 EFSLESAIRS
-478 ILAEFRLSDKHIDY
+478 VLAEFRLSDKHIDY

-498 VSSHKP
+498 ISSHKP

-537 KIMMYSFQI
+537 KIMMYSFQV

-553 RFCEKAKVIGISA
+553 RFCEKAKVVGISA
-566 TASVPTVVGNFDHKY
+566 TASIPTVVGNFDHKY
-581 LRAKMQSRYTVVA
+581 LQAKMQTRYDVVK
-594 ESDRRRLRTEFEKSI
+594 ESDRSRLRTEFEKSI
-609 FGYNNHDITVAVR
+609 SGYKDITVNVQ

-634 GVFDDPDLA
+634 GVFNDTELA
-643 QHIFEKVERA
+643 QHIFDKVERA
-653 QSQDEKNHN
+653 LSQEKNNYN

-683 SFLCVLTKHPRPD
+683 SFLCVLTKHPRPGD
-696 DIALNSKLLYE
+696 MYLDMDILYE
-707 IFDFIHKEHG
+707 IFKYIHKERG
-717 QNFDKNTVCLLDG
+717 EKFDKTTICLLDG
-730 EEFDN
+730 EEFDI
-735 NKEQIIGKLKNGEKL
+735 NKEQIIDRLQHGEKL

-761 GQNLQYGIPKKL
+761 GQNLQYGIPQNL
-773 VGHLVSSNDRESRGE
+773 IDHLASSNDRGSRGE

-795 LDKPTNIVVNLNNG
+795 LDKPTNIFVNLSENLS
-809 NVTDEDFVKYLY
+809 DEDFVKYLY

-831 LSAKETFK
+831 LSAQETRK
-839 HVRKAFKTFLNGH
+839 HVKRAFKTFLTGH
-852 PYWDDVK
+852 PYWDEAK
-859 SVYDIKSVV
+859 SVYGIKSVV
-868 LMSTRIII
+868 LMSTRTII

-883 RTNQKRKKV
+883 RTNQKKKTV

-915 NPEFRALLSHIKEQR
+915 NPEFRALLSHIKEQC
-930 KAYAGGDLEDEASL
+930 KAYSSGDLADEASL
-944 LSVRVNKMINN
+944 LSIRVNKLINN

-964 RMAQWKMLRG
+964 RMLQWKTLRE
-974 YALQHPTLSSSEE
+974 YSLQHPTLSLSEK
-987 SSSFIAHN
+987 SRSFMAHN

-1000 PKPMNTIYY
+1000 PKPLNTIFYNQE
-1009 SQDLDYNKVL
+1009 SDYNKVL
-1019 VSFGKTKDHPYEVSS
+1019 VSFEKTKEYPYEVSS
-1034 SAAKLDLLMKNQ
+1034 STSKLDLLMKNQ
-1046 NLRNFFKRK
+1046 SLQNFFKRK
-1055 EWATTFADNDFI
+1055 GWATTFDYNDFI

-1080 LGEMAGRFLLWSYLS
+1080 LGEMAGRFLLWSYLG
-1095 LKLTEIEDPEVFEL
+1095 LNLTEIEDPEVFEL

-1116 TDIFIDVK
+1116 TDVFIDFK
-1124 NWHERTQF
+1124 NWHESTRF
-1132 DNNEMLKKIKSKASS
+1132 GNEEMLKKIKAKADT

-1162 FTDPIRTNYEDITV
+1162 FVEPIRTNYGDITV
-1176 VQIPSLIDSNDP
+1176 VQIPSLIDPTNP
-1188 NQPIR
+1188 NQPIH
-1193 KALDIIRSCL
+1193 KALDMIKRCI

>member
-1 MNHLGEQNEQIIKW
+1 
-15 NTPNKLANYDFC
+15 
-27 PVAKKF
+27 
-33 EINKNTSKKQ
+33 
-43 KGEFMYTAIK
+43 MYTAIK
-53 DYCSNGIEN
+53 DYCSNEIEN

-82 IYDASM
+82 IYEASM
-88 EEANAK
+88 EEANAE

-104 KNLPKEDLEKHFRDG
+104 KNLPREDLEKHFREG

-150 IPIEIQKTDEFKTMR
+150 IPIEIRKTDEFKTMR
-165 NDIRFL
+165 NDVRFL
-171 RESQKNI
+171 RESQKNV
-178 DKKGLRPYTASIKEN
+178 DKKGLRPYAASIKEN

-253 KFLVRNATIVEP
+253 KFLARNATIVEP

-288 KETILRNIITN
+288 KETILRNIISN
-299 GLSEKIDY
+299 GLREKIDY

-321 EFPKAMTSPSK
+321 EFPKAMTAPSK
-332 EWTERQTEKKYKHSN
+332 KWTERQAANNYKHSN
-347 LQFIIDNIREKADSI
+347 LQFIVDNIREKADAI

-376 NEDSKSGNFLFQDHQ
+376 NEDAESRNFLFQDHQ

-403 TTVSDSA
+403 TTVSDST

-417 FSTEKPSTEEG
+417 FSSEKPSSEDG

-440 IKYFQGGI
+440 IKYFSGGI

-468 EFSLESAILS
+468 EFSLESAIRS
-478 ILAEFRLSDKHIDY
+478 ILTEFRLSDKHIDY

-498 VSSHKP
+498 ISSHKP

-537 KIMMYSFQI
+537 KIMMYSFQV

-566 TASVPTVVGNFDHKY
+566 TASVPTVVGNFDYKY
-581 LRAKMQSRYTVVA
+581 LRSKMQTKYNYVR
-594 ESDRRRLRTEFEKSI
+594 ESDRSRLRTEFEKSI
-609 FGYNNHDITVAVR
+609 SGYKDVEIDVQ

-634 GVFDDPDLA
+634 GVFDDAELA
-643 QHIFEKVERA
+643 QHIFDRVERA
-653 QSQDEKNHN
+653 LSQEKNNYN

-683 SFLCVLTKHPRPD
+683 SFLCVLTKHPRPGD
-696 DIALNSKLLYE
+696 MYLDMDMLYE
-707 IFDFIHKEHG
+707 IFKFIHKERG
-717 QNFDKNTVCLLDG
+717 QKFDKNTVCLLDG
-730 EEFDN
+730 EEFDI
-735 NKEQIIGKLKNGEKL
+735 NKEQIIDRLQHGEKL

-761 GQNLQYGIPKKL
+761 GQNLQYGIPQNL
-773 VGHLVSSNDRESRGE
+773 IGQLVSSNDRESRGE

-795 LDKPTNIVVNLNNG
+795 LDKPTNIFVNLNENLS
-809 NVTDEDFVKYLY
+809 DEDFVKYLY
-821 YVEFLQESAE
+821 YVEFLQEWAE
-831 LSAKETFK
+831 LSAQETRK
-839 HVRKAFKTFLNGH
+839 HVKKAFKTFLTGH
-852 PYWDDVK
+852 PYWDDSK
-859 SVYDIKSVV
+859 SVYDTKSVV
-868 LMSTRIII
+868 LMSTRAII

-883 RTNQKRKKV
+883 RTNQKRRKV
-892 YVFADYRIS
+892 YIFADYRIS

-915 NPEFRALLSHIKEQR
+915 NPEFRALLAHIAERK
-930 KAYAGGDLEDEASL
+930 KAYAGGDFADEASL

-964 RMAQWKMLRG
+964 RMAQWKMLRE
-974 YALQHPTLSSSEE
+974 YTLQHPTLSSSEE
-987 SSSFIAHN
+987 SRSFMAHN

-1000 PKPMNTIYY
+1000 PKPMNAIYY
-1009 SQDLDYNKVL
+1009 NQESDYNKVL
-1019 VSFGKTKDHPYEVSS
+1019 VSFGKTKEYPYVVSS
-1034 SAAKLDLLMKNQ
+1034 STAKLDLLMKNQ
-1046 NLRNFFKRK
+1046 SLRTFFERK
-1055 EWATTFADNDFI
+1055 GWATTFDYNDFI

-1080 LGEMAGRFLLWSYLS
+1080 LGEMAGRFLLWSCLG
-1095 LKLTEIEDPEVFEL
+1095 LNLTEIVDPEVFEL

-1116 TDIFIDVK
+1116 TDIFIDFK
-1124 NWHERTQF
+1124 NWHERTRF
-1132 DNNEMLKKIKSKASS
+1132 SNEEMLKKIKSKADT
-1147 CNAKCIIVINVVSEQ
+1147 CNAKCIVVINVVSEQ
-1162 FTDPIRTNYEDITV
+1162 FSEPIKASLGDVTV
-1176 VQIPSLIDSNDP
+1176 VQIPSLIDPNNP
-1188 NQPIR
+1188 NQPIH
-1193 KALDIIRSCL
+1193 KAFDMIKRCI
-1203 NEFAD
+1203 NEFSD